1 MATWPATVVFRLA
14 FFYWA
19 LLLCRSVRPPRQ
31 SLCATTP
38 VVLCDYPLSLCAT
51 RYGVIHRGC
60 QHVGVGLLTVLVGPV
75 DHHHPA
81 RFGERLDV
89 THHGRAV
96 HPGVLGDA
104 LIRRPRVAR
113 GVRSQ
118 ADRPRHRARGTG
130 QVGVPHATHPR
141 VRLHSSSPGLHSG
154 HSHGG
159 GSFGGLTL
167 GIVQPIYFSFT
178 SGGHNT
184 SGVVVLGRRGSTSRQ
199 RQGESFLG
207 RPGVARRGSGWRGV
221 ACRAWPR
228 PSEARRGWLVVGN
241 WEGTQ
246 AGTDQGGHVDQAR
259 RRPGKASRLA
269 RRGRGRGKARQVGS
283 GEARRGSAGLVGK
296 ARASRG
302 QSRHVGVARHVERG
316 RARQVGSGGPGSD
329 CRIGVDRAWRGPAG
343 RSGAARHG
351 VATSD

>member
-1 MATWPATVVFRLA
+1 MAAWPATVVFRLA

-75 DHHHPA
+75 HHHHPA

-118 ADRPRHRARGTG
+118 SDRPRHRARGTG

-184 SGVVVLGRRGSTSRQ
+184 SEVGWSLWVGAVGPGEAWRGASFRRGPGGRGLAGRNGLGLVRPDKSFWGGLARQ
-199 RQGESFLG
+199 GIGKSFWGVARRGGAARLVGSGEGTERQGESFWGG
-207 RPGVARRGSGWRGV
+207 RAWRG
-221 ACRAWPR
+221 
-228 PSEARRGWLVVGN
+228 EARAGEAWHVGM
-241 WEGTQ
+241 
-246 AGTDQGGHVDQAR
+246 
-259 RRPGKASRLA
+259 
-269 RRGRGRGKARQVGS
+269 
-283 GEARRGSAGLVGK
+283 ARRGSA
-296 ARASRG
+296 S
-302 QSRHVGVARHVERG
+302 
-316 RARQVGSGGPGSD
+316 
-329 CRIGVDRAWRGPAG
+329 
-343 RSGAARHG
+343 RSGAAGRG
-351 VATSD
+351 PGAA

>member
-1 MATWPATVVFRLA
+1 MAAWPATVVFRLA

-75 DHHHPA
+75 HHHHPA

-118 ADRPRHRARGTG
+118 SDRPRHRARGTG

-246 AGTDQGGHVDQAR
+246 AGQTRVGMSIR
-259 RRPGKASRLA
+259 RGAGLA
-269 RRGRGRGKARQVGS
+269 RRVGWRGEDVGA
-283 GEARRGSAGLVGK
+283 ARRGKSARARHGAARPGWSARRGLVG
-296 ARASRG
+296 ASRG
-302 QSRHVGVARHVERG
+302 MSAWPGTGRNGRGQGSRSFRLG
-316 RARQVGSGGPGSD
+316 RARTV
-329 CRIGVDRAWRGPAG
+329 V
-343 RSGAARHG
+343 
-351 VATSD
+351 